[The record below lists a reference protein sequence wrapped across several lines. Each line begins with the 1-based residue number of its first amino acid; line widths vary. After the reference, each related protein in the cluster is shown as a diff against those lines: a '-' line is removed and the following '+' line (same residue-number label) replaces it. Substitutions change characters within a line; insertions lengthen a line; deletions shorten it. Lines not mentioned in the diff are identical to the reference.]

1 MDVRDPAINGNRIH
15 VAGSPYVFMVKEK
28 VKKYRAGEEGISDTT

>member
-15 VAGSPYVFMVKEK
+15 VAGSPYVFMVKKK
-28 VKKYRAGEEGISDTT
+28 VKKAGEEGISDTT